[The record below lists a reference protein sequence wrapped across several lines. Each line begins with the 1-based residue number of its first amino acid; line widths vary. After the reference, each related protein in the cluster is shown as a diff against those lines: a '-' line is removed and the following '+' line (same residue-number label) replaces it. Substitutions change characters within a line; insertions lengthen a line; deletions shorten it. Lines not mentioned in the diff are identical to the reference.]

1 MFKRDK
7 NTANAVFVN
16 NCNNKFS
23 EFLDD
28 VQETDENYDE
38 VVEVTSLCSES
49 LDILSK
55 KMNFLE
61 RMKENSKVIDEITAI
76 DHIEE
81 EDMALL
87 NKLCERYELLKRD
100 NTSLM
105 YQVTSFNGNVSSLG
119 GKEKDALKNLPKL
132 KEAEHK
138 KSVLEQDIAILES
151 ERYKLYDQFDIMTNA
166 LNITKNFSLG
176 MIFMAVIFSFM
187 LAYIQIFKNI
197 SVFYPLL
204 VIVIL
209 LMLFI
214 TFVYIF
220 RIRTARELKKN
231 NKKQAR
237 LITLQNKKTAVLA
250 NTKNYLHF
258 AYLKYSVKSTEELE
272 ENLKE
277 YTKLKNAQIRKN
289 STRRALLETEEEIK
303 EFFIDNKIKMPDA
316 PIEKL
321 FSIVQIKDK
330 KRQYENLL
338 MEQKR
343 IEGELNAFEVRQDAI
358 WNRINEI
365 KAKDVSERKLIGEIV
380 KAYHSKAEKQ
390 LKMYDK

>member
-1 MFKRDK
+1 MFRRDK
-7 NTANAVFVN
+7 KTASSVFVN

-61 RMKENSKVIDEITAI
+61 RMKENSKVIDEITSI
-76 DHIEE
+76 DHVEE

-105 YQVTSFNGNVSSLG
+105 YQVTSFNGNVSSLN
-119 GKEKDALKNLPKL
+119 GKDKDALKNLPKL

-166 LNITKNFSLG
+166 LNVTKNFSLG

-250 NTKNYLHF
+250 NTKNYLNF

-303 EFFIDNKIKMPDA
+303 EFFINNKIKMPDA

-321 FSIVQIKDK
+321 YSIVQIKDK

-343 IEGELNAFEVRQDAI
+343 IEGELDAFEVRQDAI

-365 KAKDVSERKLIGEIV
+365 KEKDVTERKLIGEIV